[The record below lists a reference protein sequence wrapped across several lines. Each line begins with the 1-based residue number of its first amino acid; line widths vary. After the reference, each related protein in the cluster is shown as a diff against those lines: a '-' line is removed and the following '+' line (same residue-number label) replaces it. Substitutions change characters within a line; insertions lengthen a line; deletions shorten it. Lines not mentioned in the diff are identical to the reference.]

1 MPDGWAWCRLQTFC
15 FPISDGTHQTPTY
28 TNEGYIFLSAK
39 NVTSWKIDWDNVMH
53 IPESLHNELSKRI
66 SPKKND
72 ILLAK
77 NGTIGVAAIVDR
89 DCDFDIYVTLAVL
102 RTINTSIL
110 PQYLLNAIATSTI
123 QNEFRS
129 TLKGIGVQNL
139 HLEHIRRT
147 LIPIPPYNEQKII
160 SEKVDE
166 IIPLLEY
173 ITDIYVEL
181 DSAISILK
189 SKILELAIQGKL
201 VEQDPNDEPASIL
214 LERIRAEKKAQLG
227 KKYVKSYIYK
237 GDDNYYYEKIGSE
250 VKNITEEIPFEI
262 PKTWSWCRL
271 GEYCQKVTDQ
281 VASGSFAAL
290 RENVPSLKA
299 PDYAIMVKT
308 ADFSHN
314 FTQDLT
320 YTTKAGYDFLG
331 NSNLFGGELILSNIG
346 SVGKVFIVPKL
357 QKKMTLAPNSIMLRF
372 YEEIQKD
379 YFYYFFLSPI
389 GLMHLLSIS
398 RGATILKF
406 NKTDLKTL
414 PIPIPPIN
422 EQLRMVTQIQKL
434 FEMVE
439 LKDEA

>member
-1 MPDGWAWCRLQTFC
+1 M
-15 FPISDGTHQTPTY
+15 
-28 TNEGYIFLSAK
+28 
-39 NVTSWKIDWDNVMH
+39 
-53 IPESLHNELSKRI
+53 
-66 SPKKND
+66 
-72 ILLAK
+72 
-77 NGTIGVAAIVDR
+77 
-89 DCDFDIYVTLAVL
+89 
-102 RTINTSIL
+102 
-110 PQYLLNAIATSTI
+110 
-123 QNEFRS
+123 
-129 TLKGIGVQNL
+129 
-139 HLEHIRRT
+139 
-147 LIPIPPYNEQKII
+147 
-160 SEKVDE
+160 
-166 IIPLLEY
+166 
-173 ITDIYVEL
+173 
-181 DSAISILK
+181 
-189 SKILELAIQGKL
+189 
-201 VEQDPNDEPASIL
+201 
-214 LERIRAEKKAQLG
+214 
-227 KKYVKSYIYK
+227 
-237 GDDNYYYEKIGSE
+237 
-250 VKNITEEIPFEI
+250 
-262 PKTWSWCRL
+262 

-290 RENVPSLKA
+290 RKNVPSLKT

-320 YTTKAGYDFLG
+320 YTTKTGYDFLE

>member
-1 MPDGWAWCRLQTFC
+1 MVLFDRLPRRKC
-15 FPISDGTHQTPTY
+15 FS
-28 TNEGYIFLSAK
+28 NSSNIFVK
-39 NVTSWKIDWDNVMH
+39 
-53 IPESLHNELSKRI
+53 
-66 SPKKND
+66 
-72 ILLAK
+72 
-77 NGTIGVAAIVDR
+77 
-89 DCDFDIYVTLAVL
+89 
-102 RTINTSIL
+102 
-110 PQYLLNAIATSTI
+110 
-123 QNEFRS
+123 
-129 TLKGIGVQNL
+129 
-139 HLEHIRRT
+139 
-147 LIPIPPYNEQKII
+147 PPYKVVLIFYYLRKFNALKNACR
-160 SEKVDE
+160 SE
-166 IIPLLEY
+166 Y
-173 ITDIYVEL
+173 
-181 DSAISILK
+181 SC
-189 SKILELAIQGKL
+189 
-201 VEQDPNDEPASIL
+201 
-214 LERIRAEKKAQLG
+214 
-227 KKYVKSYIYK
+227 
-237 GDDNYYYEKIGSE
+237 YYEKLGSE

-290 RENVPSLKA
+290 RENVPSLKT

-320 YTTKAGYDFLG
+320 YTTKAGYDFLE

>member
-1 MPDGWAWCRLQTFC
+1 MGTIFAHNTGKALKTSNTQGNKLTYITTSNLYWDRFELVSLKEMYFTEAEVEKYSATKGDLLVCEGGDIGRAAIWSFDYDIRLQNHIHKLRRFYHIETRF
-15 FPISDGTHQTPTY
+15 Y
-28 TNEGYIFLSAK
+28 YYIFNYYKAIGKINGNGIGLQGLSS
-39 NVTSWKIDWDNVMH
+39 NV
-53 IPESLHNELSKRI
+53 LHNLIVPLPPLSE
-66 SPKKND
+66 
-72 ILLAK
+72 
-77 NGTIGVAAIVDR
+77 
-89 DCDFDIYVTLAVL
+89 
-102 RTINTSIL
+102 
-110 PQYLLNAIATSTI
+110 Q
-123 QNEFRS
+123 
-129 TLKGIGVQNL
+129 
-139 HLEHIRRT
+139 
-147 LIPIPPYNEQKII
+147 QKIVSNVDSSFVLI
-160 SEKVDE
+160 DFIDTNKELIEK
-166 IIPLLEY
+166 
-173 ITDIYVEL
+173 DIA
-181 DSAISILK
+181 DIK

-201 VEQDPNDEPASIL
+201 VEQDENDEPASVL
-214 LERIRAEKKAQLG
+214 LERIYAEKKAQLG
-227 KKYVKSYIYK
+227 RKYVESYIYK
-237 GDDNYYYEKIGSE
+237 GDDNCYYEKVGSE

-290 RENVPSLKA
+290 RENVPSLKT

-320 YTTKAGYDFLG
+320 YTTKAGYDFLE

-379 YFYYFFLSPI
+379 YFYYFFLSSI

-422 EQLRMVTQIQKL
+422 EQLRMATQIQKL
-434 FEMVE
+434 FELVE
-439 LKDEA
+439 LKDEV